1 MGSKKNTGTEYEL
14 LVRDIFQA
22 IVNQKQVT
30 NVNVEH
36 NLTLQGNTSPHQID
50 VYWKFEHIGITY
62 ENVIQAKDWGSRVKQ
77 EQLFAFNCVLDDL
90 PGRPKGIFVT
100 RTGYQKGAKKY
111 ADAHGIILYKLH
123 EEPQQP
129 PEPNLTVTT
138 LGWVKAK
145 AEIRRF
151 EFPTGE
157 DGSIQEELAIG
168 IALTAFQPR
177 YSNIK
182 FEFNREWL
190 AENPPAE
197 KIGESGLFCA
207 PKPLSQVILYDE
219 HYTAITNLE
228 NVVREEIAV
237 IRDEKLTNKHVV
249 HPFEQSTFLGPDS
262 TNIGYVKVNKVIF
275 DIDIDTQYRPA
286 HFRLKNFVRFL
297 LQEISSGQTSAF
309 VKSKILPPA

>member
-22 IVNQKQVT
+22 ILNQKQVT
-30 NVNVEH
+30 NIKVEH
-36 NLTLQGNTSPHQID
+36 NVTLQGNTSPHQVD

-100 RTGYQKGAKKY
+100 RTGYQKGARKY
-111 ADAHGIILYKLH
+111 ADANGIILYKLDR
-123 EEPQQP
+123 ESEQP
-129 PEPNLTVTT
+129 PEPNLVITT

-157 DGSIQEELAIG
+157 DGSNQEELVGG
-168 IALTAFQPR
+168 IAMTAFQPR

-182 FEFNREWL
+182 FEFNKERL
-190 AENPPAE
+190 TENPPAE
-197 KIGESGLFCA
+197 KVGESVLFRA
-207 PKPLSQVILYDE
+207 PRPISQVVLYDE
-219 HYTAITNLE
+219 HYNAITNLE

-249 HPFEQSTFLGPDS
+249 HVFEQATFLGPDS
-262 TNIGYVKVNKVIF
+262 TNIGYVKVNKVVF
-275 DIDIDTQYRPA
+275 DIDISIQHRPA
-286 HFRLKNFVRFL
+286 LFRLKNFVRFVL
-297 LQEISSGQTSAF
+297 EEISSGQTSAF
-309 VKSKILPPA
+309 VKSMIPPPS

>member
-22 IVNQKQVT
+22 ILNQKQVT
-30 NVNVEH
+30 NVKVEH
-36 NLTLQGNTSPHQID
+36 NVTLQGNTSPHQID

-100 RTGYQKGAKKY
+100 RTGYQKGARKY
-111 ADAHGIILYKLH
+111 ADAHGIILYKLDQ
-123 EEPQQP
+123 EPEQP
-129 PEPNLTVTT
+129 PEPNLAITI
-138 LGWVKAK
+138 LGWVNFK
-145 AEIRRF
+145 AEFRRF
-151 EFPTGE
+151 EFPTGD
-157 DGSIQEELAIG
+157 DGSTQEELVLG
-168 IALTAFQPR
+168 IAMTAFQPR

-182 FEFNREWL
+182 FEFNKEWL
-190 AENPPAE
+190 NQTPLEE
-197 KIGESGLFCA
+197 KIRESGLFCA

-237 IRDEKLTNKHVV
+237 IRAEKLTNKHVV
-249 HPFEQSTFLGPDS
+249 HPFEQATYLGPES
-262 TNIGYVKVNKVIF
+262 TNIGYVKVNKVVF
-275 DIDIDTQYRPA
+275 DIDVDTQHRPA
-286 HFRLKNFVRFL
+286 RFRLKNFVRFV

-309 VKSKILPPA
+309 VKSKIPPS